1 MDAAAGQTV
10 LQRILTMSKVLLRE
24 YYALCEGG
32 VCQDLLTEEEKR
44 FVRDG
49 GMMLSGKLQE
59 ADVQNGNGRI
69 YPYQVLMR
77 EIETYKKL
85 VKENRALGELDHP
98 DDSVINLKNA
108 SHMVTEVWMED
119 KNVMGKVKVLD
130 TPSGNILRG
139 LVNSGA
145 QLGISSRGMGS
156 VSESQGQTIVEDD
169 FQLICF
175 DFVSEP
181 STPGAYMMKE
191 AKELSAPNVFTKAD
205 RINRLLNEVLE
216 D

>member
-1 MDAAAGQTV
+1 MG
-10 LQRILTMSKVLLRE
+10 KVLLRE

-32 VCQDLLTEEEKR
+32 VCQDLLTEAEKR
-44 FVRDG
+44 FIKEG

-69 YPYQVLMR
+69 YPYRVLMR
-77 EIETYKKL
+77 EIDTYKKL

-108 SHMVTEVWMED
+108 SHMVTDVWMEN

-156 VSESQGQTIVEDD
+156 VSEAQGQTIVEDD

-191 AKELSAPNVFTKAD
+191 AKDLSTPNVFTKAD
-205 RINRLLNEVLE
+205 RINRLLNEVLSDDNLE
-216 D
+216 